1 MAATLTGNTQ
11 NTQQKKQTNLPLQDP
26 NNPNQPVQLV
36 SQQNTPAPPSSVPQ
50 IQPQQVKPIS
60 APQQN
65 SQIQQV
71 SDQSLIQANQ
81 QAQQGFQSPN
91 AQLTSQQTQA
101 LLKDPNQ
108 GMDFDAYRR
117 NQLSQID
124 SQQADA
130 LEAARQGLVG
140 ASGSSLAQNNLMGI
154 ALKGIENKANF
165 TNQLDAS
172 IANQRSQNLLNALAA
187 GRETTGMELGIS
199 EQNLNSLLAARG
211 AAEPELNRQQTSS
224 ENAMNRGLELALQ
237 SNEINAQKEALSQ
250 QLAMDKWKAES
261 GYQFT
266 AQQNALNRTLELTLQ
281 SNDLQ
286 GNKELAMLKQKLDS
300 GLLTQEQEWKAAQAA
315 LDRAAE
321 IALQQGDIA
330 GQLQIQQLRAQI
342 EAAAQES
349 AQKWQTAER
358 IATQAFTS
366 QERLST
372 QDFQIAQ
379 MYLKQSIDQAAAEQD
394 FERQKYLQSQEH
406 QLQLK
411 MQTNDMQYGEKMAY
425 LNMQLQE
432 AQANNDVGRQKEIL
446 TFQHGQE
453 MERIRQEQGFEASMQ
468 FSQQQFQQ
476 AMQKGDFAHAETMLQ
491 LQQSFQA
498 EEAMKDRAVEY
509 AQIALQQQGL
519 NFDQEMAQYNAIA
532 QINPE
537 QAQQYLKSMLE
548 GKFDLKITDA
558 LESAKQALKAD
569 FELQKYQYAL
579 THPESKNPE
588 QDFYAFYNSNMY
600 DEKSGAG
607 LVDQI
612 VQGVF
617 NAQQIRSDPAKL
629 AAAEQAAIQWTPD
642 QYKDKDGRNTY
653 RFKSIPA
660 SNTPFTYNGQL
671 LMRISEPKDISDRGT
686 DEQAFIAMDLNTG
699 KTVTFQTHS

>member
-50 IQPQQVKPIS
+50 IQPQQVKPMS

-211 AAEPELNRQQTSS
+211 ASEPELNRQQTSS
-224 ENAMNRGLELALQ
+224 ENA
-237 SNEINAQKEALSQ
+237 
-250 QLAMDKWKAES
+250 
-261 GYQFT
+261 
-266 AQQNALNRTLELTLQ
+266 LNRALELTLQ

-286 GNKELAMLKQKLDS
+286 GNKELATLKQKLDS
-300 GLLTQEQEWKAAQAA
+300 GLLTQEQEWKSAQAA

-379 MYLKQSIDQAAAEQD
+379 MYLKQNIDQAAAEQD
-394 FERQKYLQSQEH
+394 FERQKYLQSQEQ

-468 FSQQQFQQ
+468 YSQQQFQQ
-476 AMQKGDFAHAETMLQ
+476 AMQKGEFTHAETMLQ

-532 QINPE
+532 QHNPE

-548 GKFDLKITDA
+548 GKFDLKITDS

-671 LMRISEPKDISDRGT
+671 LMRISDPKDISDRGT

-699 KTVTFQTHS
+699 NPVTFQTHS

>member
-11 NTQQKKQTNLPLQDP
+11 NTQQKKHTNLPLQDP

-36 SQQNTPAPPSSVPQ
+36 SQQNTPAP
-50 IQPQQVKPIS
+50 QPQQVKPIS

-81 QAQQGFQSPN
+81 LAQQGFQSPN

-101 LLKDPNQ
+101 LLKDPSQ

-117 NQLSQID
+117 NQLSQLD

-224 ENAMNRGLELALQ
+224 ENA
-237 SNEINAQKEALSQ
+237 
-250 QLAMDKWKAES
+250 
-261 GYQFT
+261 
-266 AQQNALNRTLELTLQ
+266 LNRALELTLQ

-358 IATQAFTS
+358 IATQAFIS

-432 AQANNDVGRQKEIL
+432 ARANNDVGRQKEIL

-453 MERIRQEQGFEASMQ
+453 MERIRLEQGFEASMQ
-468 FSQQQFQQ
+468 YAQQQFQQ
-476 AMQKGDFAHAETMLQ
+476 AMQKGEFAHAETMLQ

-537 QAQQYLKSMLE
+537 QAQLYLKSMLE

-558 LESAKQALKAD
+558 LESAKQALAAD

-617 NAQQIRSDPAKL
+617 NAQQIRNDPAKL

>member
-81 QAQQGFQSPN
+81 LAQHGFQSPN

-117 NQLSQID
+117 NQLSQLD

-224 ENAMNRGLELALQ
+224 ENA
-237 SNEINAQKEALSQ
+237 
-250 QLAMDKWKAES
+250 
-261 GYQFT
+261 
-266 AQQNALNRTLELTLQ
+266 LNRALELTLQ

-453 MERIRQEQGFEASMQ
+453 MERIRLEQGFEASMQ
-468 FSQQQFQQ
+468 YAQQQFQQ
-476 AMQKGDFAHAETMLQ
+476 AMQKGEFTHAETMLQ

-537 QAQQYLKSMLE
+537 QAQLYLKSMLE

-558 LESAKQALKAD
+558 LESAKQALAAD

-617 NAQQIRSDPAKL
+617 NAQQIRNDPAKL

-671 LMRISEPKDISDRGT
+671 LMRISDPKDISDRGT

>member
-71 SDQSLIQANQ
+71 SDESLIQANQ
-81 QAQQGFQSPN
+81 LAQQKFQSPN

-187 GRETTGMELGIS
+187 GRETTRMEQGIS

-211 AAEPELNRQQTSS
+211 AAEPELNRQLT
-224 ENAMNRGLELALQ
+224 E
-237 SNEINAQKEALSQ
+237 
-250 QLAMDKWKAES
+250 
-261 GYQFT
+261 
-266 AQQNALNRTLELTLQ
+266 QQNALNRTLELTLQ

-286 GNKELAMLKQKLDS
+286 GNKELATLKQKLDS
-300 GLLTQEQEWKAAQAA
+300 GLLTQEQDWKSAQAA

-321 IALQQGDIA
+321 MALQQGDIA

-379 MYLKQSIDQAAAEQD
+379 MYLKQNIDQAAAEQD
-394 FERQKYLQSQEH
+394 FERQKYLQSQEQ

-476 AMQKGDFAHAETMLQ
+476 AMQKGDFTHAETMLL

-537 QAQQYLKSMLE
+537 QAQLYLKSMLE

-588 QDFYAFYNSNMY
+588 QDFYDFYNSNMY

-607 LVDQI
+607 MIDQI

-629 AAAEQAAIQWTPD
+629 AAARQAAVEWTPD
-642 QYKDKDGRNTY
+642 QYKDRDGRNTY

-660 SNTPFTYNGQL
+660 SNTPFIYNGRL

-686 DEQAFIAMDLNTG
+686 DEQAFTAMDLDSG
-699 KTVTFQTHS
+699 KPVTFQTHSQGQSLGQSLGQS

>member
-36 SQQNTPAPPSSVPQ
+36 SQQNTPAP
-50 IQPQQVKPIS
+50 QPQQVKPIS

-81 QAQQGFQSPN
+81 LAQHGFQSPN

-117 NQLSQID
+117 NQLSQLD

-224 ENAMNRGLELALQ
+224 ENA
-237 SNEINAQKEALSQ
+237 
-250 QLAMDKWKAES
+250 
-261 GYQFT
+261 
-266 AQQNALNRTLELTLQ
+266 LNRALELTLQ

-366 QERLST
+366 G
-372 QDFQIAQ
+372 
-379 MYLKQSIDQAAAEQD
+379 K
-394 FERQKYLQSQEH
+394 
-406 QLQLK
+406 
-411 MQTNDMQYGEKMAY
+411 
-425 LNMQLQE
+425 
-432 AQANNDVGRQKEIL
+432 
-446 TFQHGQE
+446 TFNS
-453 MERIRQEQGFEASMQ
+453 GFSNR
-468 FSQQQFQQ
+468 SN
-476 AMQKGDFAHAETMLQ
+476 
-491 LQQSFQA
+491 
-498 EEAMKDRAVEY
+498 V
-509 AQIALQQQGL
+509 
-519 NFDQEMAQYNAIA
+519 
-532 QINPE
+532 
-537 QAQQYLKSMLE
+537 
-548 GKFDLKITDA
+548 
-558 LESAKQALKAD
+558 LKA
-569 FELQKYQYAL
+569 KYR
-579 THPESKNPE
+579 
-588 QDFYAFYNSNMY
+588 
-600 DEKSGAG
+600 SGCC
-607 LVDQI
+607 
-612 VQGVF
+612 
-617 NAQQIRSDPAKL
+617 
-629 AAAEQAAIQWTPD
+629 
-642 QYKDKDGRNTY
+642 
-653 RFKSIPA
+653 
-660 SNTPFTYNGQL
+660 
-671 LMRISEPKDISDRGT
+671 
-686 DEQAFIAMDLNTG
+686 
-699 KTVTFQTHS
+699 